1 MRRRLLVSTL
11 VVAVV
16 SVILLGIPL
25 GIVTTKLIRD
35 EAQKRINRE
44 ATQIAAALDASPST
58 PPSGTS
64 LDASPSSA
72 AVTMSI
78 LRQFAGEDRYVF
90 VTRDGQTLATDRKS
104 TRLNSSH

>member
-11 VVAVV
+11 IVAVV

-44 ATQIAAALDASPST
+44 ATQIAAALDGSVDHP
-58 PPSGTS
+58 
-64 LDASPSSA
+64 
-72 AVTMSI
+72 AV
-78 LRQFAGEDRYVF
+78 RY
-90 VTRDGQTLATDRKS
+90 LA
-104 TRLNSSH
+104 